1 MYKSVGRERDDRR
14 LRTKVS
20 NTASADTCT
29 HLDSPG
35 RSYAGAR
42 LRPGG
47 RASLIRQRSV
57 VQVHLG
63 PPTMQRISGSAVLAG
78 SGPTVVAAVPDPG
91 QEDHFLART
100 IRGIAYVEDVEP
112 VAAKV
117 TLELAAFAKA
127 QGRGRSHDLL
137 ADGGRS
143 LKGHEGERDLG
154 HGT

>member
-1 MYKSVGRERDDRR
+1 VKWG
-14 LRTKVS
+14 VS
-20 NTASADTCT
+20 DHA
-29 HLDSPG
+29 
-35 RSYAGAR
+35 RSKGDW
-42 LRPGG
+42 
-47 RASLIRQRSV
+47 S
-57 VQVHLG
+57 
-63 PPTMQRISGSAVLAG
+63 AG
-78 SGPTVVAAVPDPG
+78 SGPPVVVAVPDLG

-117 TLELAAFAKA
+117 TLELIALVKA

-143 LKGHEGERDLG
+143 LEGHEGQRDVG